1 MSSVKLHV
9 NSKIYKYIVFFLLLN
24 VGKICRNAHITSSFD
39 KQADISRIIGSF
51 CLILFMLEIAALGP
65 LVITTHEREWR
76 DPVERLLL

>member
-1 MSSVKLHV
+1 MSSVKLNV

-65 LVITTHEREWR
+65 LVFTTHEREWR